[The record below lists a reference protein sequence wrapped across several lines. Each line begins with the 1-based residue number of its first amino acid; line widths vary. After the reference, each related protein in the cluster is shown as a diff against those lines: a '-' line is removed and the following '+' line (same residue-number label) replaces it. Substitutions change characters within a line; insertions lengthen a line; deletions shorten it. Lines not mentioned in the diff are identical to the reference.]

1 MRNYYET
8 LGVTKISTTKEIKK
22 KYYHLALQ
30 YHPDKNT
37 EKSNSTERFKLLSE
51 AYSTLSNPK
60 KRFLYDIHLLF
71 HLEPGMIDFT
81 DEDLELI
88 HNYYVA
94 IIHSSEYKLL
104 ITLVSSLPKTF
115 RRNIYEKFSKKCIPS
130 TILISLN
137 DIKYIDISQ
146 VTSDYTLQLVK
157 KIKDLYL
164 LNSHELI
171 LYNHPHGIYYHLFIT
186 EYDYVITLQNYQC
199 RLKVQVSL
207 EDQSHFVLDDYN
219 LYYQNNYN
227 LYQHYFVK
235 NYFLSLP
242 NTETILFDSSTH
254 MIAKKG
260 LYNPELKQRGNLY
273 FNHKLHLSVKDI
285 NQYEEIIREIFHK
298 PIE

>member
-1 MRNYYET
+1 MINYYDI
-8 LGVTKISTTKEIKK
+8 LGVTKISTTKDIKK
-22 KYYHLALQ
+22 KYYQLALR

-60 KRFLYDIHLLF
+60 KRFLYDIHFLF
-71 HLEPGMIDFT
+71 NLEPDVIDFS

-94 IIHSSEYKLL
+94 IIHSSEYKLM
-104 ITLVSSLPKTF
+104 ITLVSSLPKIF
-115 RRNIYEKFSKKCIPS
+115 RRNIYEKFSKKYIPS
-130 TILISLN
+130 TILVPLN
-137 DIKYIDISQ
+137 HIKYIDISH
-146 VTSDYTLQLVK
+146 VTSDYTLLLVK
-157 KIKDLYL
+157 KLKDLYL
-164 LNSHELI
+164 LNCHELI
-171 LYNHPHGIYYHLFIT
+171 LYNHLHRIYYHLFIT
-186 EYDYVITLQNYQC
+186 EYNYTITLQNYQC

-207 EDQSHFVLDDYN
+207 EDQSHFVLDDYH

-242 NTETILFDSSTH
+242 DTETIIFNSSTH
-254 MIAKKG
+254 MIAGKG
-260 LYNPELKQRGNLY
+260 LYNPFLQKRGDLY
-273 FNHKLHLSVKDI
+273 INHKLHLSVKDI
-285 NQYEEIIREIFHK
+285 NQHEEIIREIFHK